1 MKKSIL
7 WLFSLCLLAC
17 GFLTSC
23 EKQNATYEELIIGTW
38 KLYSYYRCE
47 GDEKVKVFMEYTGE
61 EEYWI
66 FYEDG
71 SLKCKHGES
80 YDPAETYWKIESNT
94 LYLISGRVI
103 AEPITIKSIDLNKMI
118 FIRTAGEHGEITVEY
133 EFNKQ

>member
-17 GFLTSC
+17 SFLTSC
-23 EKQNATYEELIIGTW
+23 EKQKATNEELIIGTW

-47 GDEKVKVFMEYTGE
+47 GDQKDKVFTEYTGE
-61 EEYWI
+61 EHYWI
-66 FYEDG
+66 FNQDG
-71 SLKCKHGES
+71 SLKFKYGES
-80 YDPAETYWKIESNT
+80 YSSEEAYWKIESNT
-94 LYLISGRVI
+94 LYLISEGF